1 MIYTRIPHPLHLD
14 FFAFMSVLHLLLLL
28 FSPDGSIAS
37 KLKSLSRDKL
47 DKGLVDPESDDDD
60 DDDDMHIGCTP
71 GNNKPELEEM
81 YEKIE

>member
-1 MIYTRIPHPLHLD
+1 MHPD
-14 FFAFMSVLHLLLLL
+14 IFAFMSVLHLLLLL

-37 KLKSLSRDKL
+37 KSESLSRDKL
-47 DKGLVDPESDDDD
+47 DKDLVDPESDD